1 MVSAMFIR
9 RTQTRRTEDGK
20 PYFSHRLVHAER
32 LGSSVRQRTLLNLGR
47 HFDIPQADWPLLC
60 ARINDALSGQA
71 PLVADCPP
79 AVEEEAQRIAAQ
91 LIARGAA
98 APTAGLTDVQPV
110 DVDSLRLVRPRSVG
124 VEQVGLWALEQLDLP
139 ALLTRL
145 GVNGALRSAATGA
158 IVGRLAAPAS
168 ERATHRWLQERSGL
182 GELLGVDF
190 ETVGAMQLYRAS
202 DVLVKHREAIEAH
215 LFDRA
220 MGLFDLQPTVTLY
233 DLTNTYFEGE
243 ASDQPQAQ
251 RGHSKEKRSD
261 CPLLTLGLMLDASG
275 FVRRSKVFAGNVREH
290 RTLAGMLEALEAPV
304 GALVVMDRGV
314 ATDAC
319 VTWLRDNGYR
329 YLVVS
334 RERHRRFDADAAVSL
349 QTQSDQTV
357 HMHKVVSTDPD
368 EVRLY
373 CYSEERA
380 EKERGIV
387 ERFASRFE
395 TALTKLN
402 DGLSRPRAHK
412 RLDQV
417 WQRIGRLKAKHSR
430 VASHYQITVT
440 ANEAG
445 DQAVAVNWTRRPQD
459 GSMVTHP
466 GVYCLR
472 SSETDWNEDALWR
485 TYTTLTDVEAVF
497 RSLKSELGLRPIYH
511 RKPARADGHLFIT
524 VIAYQLVQVI
534 RTRLR
539 ARREH
544 ARWTTLR
551 RVLEGQ
557 QRVTATFRRPDGR
570 TLHVR
575 TPRKT
580 ARAMRVHQG
589 GRRAASPGRL
599 GRVNTIGR
607 IVVSFLDGAHRNAVR
622 THRVLSPATAWQCQ
636 HAQSAGAQRDPVR
649 RRAGVQVARVAEA
662 LWELA
667 HDLHPHESLVQERGA
682 RPGLRTPATRP
693 VDPHQVGGGVAGQHH
708 RQGPSRRHGGSK
720 KNGPQAIGKSRGGWT
735 TKIHLVAADARMALT
750 FALSPGQAHDGPEGR
765 KLLTSL
771 GPQDAELALVMDRAY
786 QGDETR
792 QLALDLGFTP
802 VVPPIKTRTDPWEY
816 DREMYKRR
824 NEVER
829 LFRRLKGYRRIF
841 SRFEKLDVM
850 FIGFI
855 HFVLMFDALR
865 QC

>member
-1 MVSAMFIR
+1 MVGAMFIR

-32 LGSSVRQRTLLNLGR
+32 LGSTVRQRTLLNLGR

-60 ARINDALSGQA
+60 ARVNDALSGQA

-79 AVEEEAQRIAAQ
+79 AVDEEAQRVAAQ
-91 LIARGAA
+91 LIARGPAA
-98 APTAGLTDVQPV
+98 TTAGPTDVQPV

-158 IVGRLAAPAS
+158 LVGRLAAPAS

-202 DVLVKHREAIEAH
+202 DALVKHREAIEAH

-290 RTLAGMLEALEAPV
+290 RTLAGMLEALEAPA

-314 ATDAC
+314 ATDAG

-334 RERHRRFDADAAVSL
+334 RERHRRFDADAAVAL

-387 ERFASRFE
+387 ERFAARFE

-402 DGLSRPRAHK
+402 DGLARPRAHK

-430 VASHYQITVT
+430 VASHYQVAVT

-445 DQAVAVNWTRRPQD
+445 DQAAPSPGPAAPRTARWLPIRASTACAAARPT
-459 GSMVTHP
+459 GTKTP
-466 GVYCLR
+466 CGVPTPRSPTWRPSSAR
-472 SSETDWNEDALWR
+472 SSPNSACVPSTTASRRGPTVTCSSPSSPTSSCRSFARGCARTANTPVGPRYGASWKASSASPRPSAAPTDARCMCARPPKPNPISGPS
-485 TYTTLTDVEAVF
+485 TT
-497 RSLKSELGLRPIYH
+497 RSASTHTPAASARRSSDRPIS
-511 RKPARADGHLFIT
+511 P
-524 VIAYQLVQVI
+524 V
-534 RTRLR
+534 RTRL
-539 ARREH
+539 
-544 ARWTTLR
+544 
-551 RVLEGQ
+551 
-557 QRVTATFRRPDGR
+557 
-570 TLHVR
+570 
-575 TPRKT
+575 
-580 ARAMRVHQG
+580 
-589 GRRAASPGRL
+589 
-599 GRVNTIGR
+599 
-607 IVVSFLDGAHRNAVR
+607 
-622 THRVLSPATAWQCQ
+622 
-636 HAQSAGAQRDPVR
+636 
-649 RRAGVQVARVAEA
+649 
-662 LWELA
+662 
-667 HDLHPHESLVQERGA
+667 
-682 RPGLRTPATRP
+682 
-693 VDPHQVGGGVAGQHH
+693 
-708 RQGPSRRHGGSK
+708 
-720 KNGPQAIGKSRGGWT
+720 
-735 TKIHLVAADARMALT
+735 
-750 FALSPGQAHDGPEGR
+750 
-765 KLLTSL
+765 
-771 GPQDAELALVMDRAY
+771 
-786 QGDETR
+786 
-792 QLALDLGFTP
+792 
-802 VVPPIKTRTDPWEY
+802 
-816 DREMYKRR
+816 
-824 NEVER
+824 
-829 LFRRLKGYRRIF
+829 
-841 SRFEKLDVM
+841 
-850 FIGFI
+850 
-855 HFVLMFDALR
+855 
-865 QC
+865 

>member
-1 MVSAMFIR
+1 MVGAMFIR

-32 LGSSVRQRTLLNLGR
+32 LGSTVRQRTLLNLGR

-79 AVEEEAQRIAAQ
+79 AVDEEAQRIAAQ
-91 LIARGAA
+91 LIARGPA
-98 APTAGLTDVQPV
+98 APTGGPTDVQPV

-202 DVLVKHREAIEAH
+202 DALVKHREAIEAH
-215 LFDRA
+215 LFDSA

-290 RTLAGMLEALEAPV
+290 RTLAGMLEALEAPA

-368 EVRLY
+368 EVRLQ

-380 EKERGIV
+380 NKERGIV
-387 ERFASRFE
+387 ERFAARFSV
-395 TALTKLN
+395 K
-402 DGLSRPRAHK
+402 GGPK
-412 RLDQV
+412 LDQS
-417 WQRIGRLKAKHSR
+417 GGGKL
-430 VASHYQITVT
+430 
-440 ANEAG
+440 
-445 DQAVAVNWTRRPQD
+445 D
-459 GSMVTHP
+459 HP
-466 GVYCLR
+466 
-472 SSETDWNEDALWR
+472 A
-485 TYTTLTDVEAVF
+485 
-497 RSLKSELGLRPIYH
+497 
-511 RKPARADGHLFIT
+511 
-524 VIAYQLVQVI
+524 
-534 RTRLR
+534 
-539 ARREH
+539 
-544 ARWTTLR
+544 ARW
-551 RVLEGQ
+551 RV
-557 QRVTATFRRPDGR
+557 
-570 TLHVR
+570 
-575 TPRKT
+575 
-580 ARAMRVHQG
+580 
-589 GRRAASPGRL
+589 
-599 GRVNTIGR
+599 
-607 IVVSFLDGAHRNAVR
+607 
-622 THRVLSPATAWQCQ
+622 
-636 HAQSAGAQRDPVR
+636 
-649 RRAGVQVARVAEA
+649 
-662 LWELA
+662 
-667 HDLHPHESLVQERGA
+667 
-682 RPGLRTPATRP
+682 
-693 VDPHQVGGGVAGQHH
+693 
-708 RQGPSRRHGGSK
+708 
-720 KNGPQAIGKSRGGWT
+720 
-735 TKIHLVAADARMALT
+735 
-750 FALSPGQAHDGPEGR
+750 
-765 KLLTSL
+765 
-771 GPQDAELALVMDRAY
+771 
-786 QGDETR
+786 
-792 QLALDLGFTP
+792 
-802 VVPPIKTRTDPWEY
+802 
-816 DREMYKRR
+816 
-824 NEVER
+824 
-829 LFRRLKGYRRIF
+829 
-841 SRFEKLDVM
+841 
-850 FIGFI
+850 
-855 HFVLMFDALR
+855 
-865 QC
+865 